1 MLKSTGSRWALIGIL
16 ILFVAYKLWPTYKY
30 YSLSGED
37 KTQLEIDNPEGL
49 KILGEDA
56 INLGLDLQGGMH
68 VVLEVDIPNLVK
80 KLASNKTPE
89 LLSTIILAEEVSIN
103 NRSDFF
109 DEFTRI
115 SEEQSL
121 PLKRSF
127 TNLIST
133 TGNTAVIDELK
144 NQADNSI
151 NSVLEIIRNRVD
163 EFGVAEPN
171 IQKSGT
177 RRIIVELAGVKDPE
191 RARNLIQSTALLEFI
206 LVKDAQEQ
214 QAIFTSIDD
223 VLLEKGI
230 ASIDIDL
237 VDSTEAK
244 SDVPADTTSDD
255 LSELFDSENQISD
268 IDESNPLTTPDEIL
282 QERPFSGYLKAF
294 PDGLGV
300 LASEYKKVSMLL
312 AMEEVNNVIPYD
324 GKFLWGSKVGTATL
338 NDGSVIK
345 YRNLYYVNNTS
356 EITGGVIKEAS
367 ATFGAAGTDASG
379 QAVVNLTMNSVGTK
393 KWSQSTGANVGRNVA
408 IVMDGKVYL
417 APVIRDRIPS
427 GRTQIT
433 GLENV
438 DEAKDIANVLRAGA
452 LPTPVNIIEER
463 TVGPSLGRDSINSG
477 SSAMMIG
484 FTLVIIFMVLYYKA
498 SGLLAVFALVLNIV
512 VVLSVL
518 AGLDATLT
526 LPGIAGLILT
536 IGMAVDANVIIFER
550 IREELDKGKTVRAS
564 IDAGYQRA
572 FTTILD
578 ANLTTLIAAF
588 VLWGIGSGPIKGF
601 AITLSIGICSSMFTA
616 IFVTRTFFM
625 FMTNKKTIKSLSI

>member
-1 MLKSTGSRWALIGIL
+1 MLKSTGSRWFLIGTL
-16 ILFVAYKLWPTYKY
+16 IIFVAYKLWPTYKY
-30 YSLSGED
+30 YSLTEQD
-37 KTQLEIDNPEGL
+37 KAQLELDDPDGL
-49 KILGEDA
+49 KDLGKEA

-80 KLASNKTPE
+80 KLATNKTST
-89 LLSTIILAEEVSIN
+89 LLSAISLSDQLSIQN
-103 NRSDFF
+103 QTDFF
-109 DEFTRI
+109 DEFEKI
-115 SEEQSL
+115 SDEQSL

-127 TNLIST
+127 ANLIST
-133 TGNTAVIDELK
+133 TGNTAVIEELK

-177 RRIIVELAGVKDPE
+177 RRIIVELAGIKDSE

-206 LVKDAQEQ
+206 LVKDIQGIQ
-214 QAIFTSIDD
+214 SLFTAIDE
-223 VLLEKGI
+223 VLLEEGI
-230 ASIDIDL
+230 NLIENDTNNISIL
-237 VDSTEAK
+237 
-244 SDVPADTTSDD
+244 DVSSDTTSDA
-255 LSELFDSENQISD
+255 LGELFDSNDPLSD
-268 IDESNPLTTPDEIL
+268 IDELNPLSTPNEIL
-282 QERPFSGYLKAF
+282 KTRPFSGYLKGF

-300 LASEYKKVSMLL
+300 LANEYKKVSLL
-312 AMEEVNNVIPYD
+312 LGMEEVKNTIPFD
-324 GKFLWGSKVGTATL
+324 GQFLWGSKVRDATL
-338 NDGSVIK
+338 NDESIVE
-345 YRNLYYVNNTS
+345 YRNLYYVNKTP
-356 EITGGVIKEAS
+356 EITGGLIKEAS

-379 QAVVNLTMNSVGTK
+379 QAVVNLTMNSIGTK
-393 KWSQSTGANVGRNVA
+393 KWSQSTGANVGRSVA
-408 IVMDGKVYL
+408 IVLDGKVYL

-452 LPTPVNIIEER
+452 LPTPVKIIEER

-477 SSAMMIG
+477 ASAMLIG
-484 FTLVIIFMVLYYKA
+484 FTFVIIFMIIYYKS
-498 SGLLAVFALVLNIV
+498 SGILANFALVLNLL

-518 AGLDATLT
+518 AGLNATLT
-526 LPGIAGLILT
+526 LPGIAGIILT

-550 IREELDKGKTVRAS
+550 IREELDKGKTVRAA
-564 IDAGYQRA
+564 IDGGYQRA

-588 VLWGIGSGPIKGF
+588 VLLGIGSGPIKGF

-616 IFVTRTFFM
+616 IFVTRTFYIFLLG
-625 FMTNKKTIKSLSI
+625 KKIIKSLSI

>member
-1 MLKSTGSRWALIGIL
+1 MLKSTGSRWAVISIL
-16 ILFVAYKLWPTYKY
+16 ILFVAYKLWPTYKF
-30 YSLSGED
+30 YSLTEED
-37 KTQLEIDNPEGL
+37 KTQLETDNPVGL
-49 KILGEDA
+49 KNLGEDA

-80 KLASNKTPE
+80 KLANNKTPE
-89 LLSTIILAEEVSIN
+89 LIAAVDDAEKLSIQ

-109 DEFTRI
+109 DEFTKI
-115 SEEQSL
+115 SDEKTL

-144 NQADNSI
+144 NQTDNSI

-206 LVKDAQEQ
+206 LVKDAQAQ

-223 VLLEKGI
+223 ILIEKGVTL
-230 ASIDIDL
+230 DNG
-237 VDSTEAK
+237 DSNENPNTD
-244 SDVPADTTSDD
+244 SDFSADTTSDV
-255 LSELFDSENQISD
+255 LAELFDSENEVD
-268 IDESNPLTTPDEIL
+268 EIDESNPLKTPGDIL
-282 QERPFSGYLKAF
+282 NERPFSGYLKAF
-294 PDGLGV
+294 PTGLGV
-300 LASEYKKVSMLL
+300 LADEFNKVSNLLANEAVKKV
-312 AMEEVNNVIPYD
+312 IPFD
-324 GKFLWGSKVGTATL
+324 SKFLWGSKVNNAEL
-338 NDGSVIK
+338 NDGSFVS
-345 YRNLYYVNNTS
+345 YRNLYFVNKTP
-356 EITGGVIKEAS
+356 ELTGGVIKEAS
-367 ATFGAAGTDASG
+367 ATFGAAGSDVSG
-379 QAVVNLTMNSVGTK
+379 QAVVNLTMNSMGTK

-408 IVMDGKVYL
+408 IVLDGKVYL

-433 GLENV
+433 GLDNV

-477 SSAMMIG
+477 TSAMIIG
-484 FTLVIIFMVLYYKA
+484 FSLVIAFMVLYYRG
-498 SGLLAVFALVLNIV
+498 SGFLAIFALILNIV

-518 AGLDATLT
+518 AGLNATLT

-550 IREELDKGKTVRAS
+550 IREEIDKGKTVRAS

-625 FMTNKKTIKSLSI
+625 YLTNRKTMKSLSI